1 MGSSSVT
8 IGFAFLAGLA
18 SFLSP
23 CVLSLVPVYIGIL
36 GGRSF
41 GNNDAENVEKR
52 WITAAHG
59 LAFVIGFSLV
69 FITFGVITSSI
80 GNILYQYRLWIA
92 RLGGLIVAAFGI
104 HIIGIVRIPFLEYD
118 LRPRTQFDQQRG
130 LLSSLL
136 MGIFFSMGW
145 SPCIGPVLG
154 AIYALTLQEGSVVRG
169 IQMLTA
175 YSAGMGLPFLAV
187 AVGMSRATVLI
198 RRFSSVTRYVEIA
211 MGVLLV
217 IVGGMLFM
225 GTFEVLGR
233 LFPVSPLGL

>member
-1 MGSSSVT
+1 MASSSVS

-41 GNNDAENVEKR
+41 GNDAVNVEKR
-52 WITAAHG
+52 WTTAAHG

-80 GNILYQYRLWIA
+80 GNILYQHRLWIA
-92 RLGGLIVAAFGI
+92 RLGGLIVAMFGI
-104 HIIGIVRIPFLEYD
+104 HITGIVRIPFLEYD
-118 LRPRTQFDQQRG
+118 LRPRTQFDRQRG

-136 MGIFFSMGW
+136 MGVFFSMGW

-175 YSAGMGLPFLAV
+175 YSAGMALPFLAA
-187 AVGMSRATVLI
+187 AVGMSWVTVLI
-198 RRFSSVTRYVEIA
+198 RRFSSVIRYVEIA
-211 MGVLLV
+211 MGILLI

>member
-1 MGSSSVT
+1 MESSSVS
-8 IGFAFLAGLA
+8 IGFAFLAGLV

-41 GNNDAENVEKR
+41 GNEAENDEKR
-52 WITAAHG
+52 WITVAHG
-59 LAFVIGFSLV
+59 LAFVVGFSLV

-92 RLGGLIVAAFGI
+92 RLGGLIVVTFGV

-169 IQMLTA
+169 VQMLTA
-175 YSAGMGLPFLAV
+175 YSVGMGLPFLAV
-187 AVGMSRATVLI
+187 AFGMSRAMALI
-198 RRFSSVTRYVEIA
+198 RRFRFVTRYIEIA

-225 GTFEVLGR
+225 GTFEGLGR